1 MGGGFAPVSGLPT
14 PPPNLP
20 RRGGGAASSSS
31 ELLLTRPLYTIADI
45 LAATGGNAEG
55 LEPATPINSISIDSR
70 EIGPDALF
78 VAIKGDRFDGHDFVD
93 KALENGAVA
102 ALVGRGEGE
111 KRVVV
116 ADALGGLRD
125 IARAARER
133 SRAIVVGVTGS
144 VGKTTT
150 KEAIRVVFEAAGATH
165 ASIKSFNNHWG
176 VPLMLARF
184 PEDAQF
190 GVFEMG
196 MSGPDEIR
204 PLAQL
209 VRPHI
214 AVITTV
220 AAAHLEAFGSLD
232 GIARAKAEIFAGL
245 EPGGTAVLNADHPQ
259 LGVLLDEA
267 NAAGVTRIVT
277 YGEARGADWQIID
290 IETAADRSFATIEHD
305 GERHALVLGVAGRH
319 MVANATA
326 ALAVAH
332 LAGVE
337 PAVALRA
344 LASFGAQAGRG
355 LRSLLGP
362 PDKPLLLID
371 ESYNANTASMTAAL
385 DVFAAQTAPAGRKVV
400 VLGDMLELGPQ
411 SASLH
416 ASLLPAVVASGAER
430 IYLVGASMTAL
441 ADALGP
447 GRVAAHAQTA
457 DEIAEIVLGDLAYG
471 DAVMIKGSNGVGLA
485 GIVEQ
490 IRKRFERA
498 PDPAQ

>member
-1 MGGGFAPVSGLPT
+1 MIH
-14 PPPNLP
+14 
-20 RRGGGAASSSS
+20 
-31 ELLLTRPLYTIADI
+31 PLYTIGDI
-45 LAATGGNAEG
+45 LAATGGTTDID
-55 LEPATPINSISIDSR
+55 PSTPINSISIDSR

-111 KRVVV
+111 QRVVV
-116 ADALGGLRD
+116 ADALEGLRD

-150 KEAIRVVFEAAGATH
+150 KEAIRVVFEAAGQTH

-196 MSGPDEIR
+196 MSAPDEIR
-204 PLAQL
+204 PLSQL

-245 EPGGTAVLNADHPQ
+245 EPGGTAVLNADHGQ
-259 LGVLLDEA
+259 LAVLLDEA
-267 NAAGVTRIVT
+267 NAAGVSNVVT
-277 YGEARGADWQIID
+277 YGEARGADWQIIE
-290 IETAADRSFATIEHD
+290 IETAADRSFATIVHGD
-305 GERHALVLGVAGRH
+305 DRYALVLNVPGRH

-337 PAVALRA
+337 PDVALRA
-344 LASFGAQAGRG
+344 LAGFGAQPGRG
-355 LRSLLGP
+355 QRLLLGP
-362 PDKPLLLID
+362 ADRPLLLID
-371 ESYNANTASMTAAL
+371 ESYNANTASMKAAL
-385 DVFAAQTAPAGRKVV
+385 DVFAAQAAPAGRKII
-400 VLGDMLELGPQ
+400 VLGDMLELGTQ
-411 SASLH
+411 SSMLH
-416 ASLLPAVVASGAER
+416 ASLAPDVIASGAER
-430 IYLVGASMTAL
+430 VYLVGAGMAAL
-441 ADALGP
+441 AEALGP

-457 DEIAEIVLGDLAYG
+457 TDMAEIVLNDLAYG
-471 DAVMIKGSNGVGLA
+471 DALMVKGSNGVGLA
-485 GIVEQ
+485 GLVEKV
-490 IRKRFERA
+490 RKRFE
-498 PDPAQ
+498 DT

>member
-1 MGGGFAPVSGLPT
+1 MT
-14 PPPNLP
+14 H
-20 RRGGGAASSSS
+20 
-31 ELLLTRPLYTIADI
+31 PLYTIGDV
-45 LAATGGNAEG
+45 LAATGGRAG
-55 LEPATPINSISIDSR
+55 DLDPATPINSISIDSR
-70 EIGPDALF
+70 ELGPDALF

-102 ALVGRGEGE
+102 ALVHRGEGP
-111 KRVVV
+111 RRIHV

-125 IARAARER
+125 LGKAARAR
-133 SRAIVVGVTGS
+133 SPALIVGVTGS

-150 KEAIRVVFEAAGATH
+150 KEAIRTVFEAAAETH

-176 VPLMLARF
+176 VPLMLARL
-184 PEDAQF
+184 PESAQF

-196 MSGPDEIR
+196 MSAPDEIR

-267 NAAGVTRIVT
+267 NAAGVGNVVT
-277 YGEARGADWQIID
+277 YGEARGADWQILDVEIV
-290 IETAADRSFATIEHD
+290 ADKSFANIEHE
-305 GERHALVLGVAGRH
+305 GERYVLVLNVPGRH

-337 PAVALRA
+337 PEVALRA
-344 LASFGAQAGRG
+344 LAGFDAQPGRG
-355 LRSLLGP
+355 QRLVLGP
-362 PDKPLLLID
+362 SDKPLLLTD
-371 ESYNANTASMTAAL
+371 ESYNANTASMSAAL
-385 DVFAAQTAPAGRKVV
+385 DVFAAQTAPGGRKVLI
-400 VLGDMLELGPQ
+400 LGDMLELGAQ
-411 SASLH
+411 SRELH
-416 ASLLPAVVASGAER
+416 ASLKPAVLTSGAER
-430 IYLVGASMTAL
+430 IYLVGQAMGAL
-441 ADALGP
+441 AEALGP
-447 GRVAAHAQTA
+447 DRVAAHTQSA
-457 DEIAEIVLGDLAYG
+457 DEMAEIVRNDLAHG
-471 DAVMIKGSNGVGLA
+471 DAVMVKGSNGVGLA
-485 GIVEQ
+485 GIVDQ
-490 IRKRFERA
+490 IRKQFESN
-498 PDPAQ
+498 

>member
-1 MGGGFAPVSGLPT
+1 MTQL
-14 PPPNLP
+14 
-20 RRGGGAASSSS
+20 
-31 ELLLTRPLYTIADI
+31 LYTIADI
-45 LAATGGNAEG
+45 LAATGGTTS
-55 LEPATPINSISIDSR
+55 LDPSTQISSISIDSR
-70 EIGPDALF
+70 ELGPDALF

-116 ADALGGLRD
+116 PDALEGLRD

-150 KEAIRVVFEAAGATH
+150 KEAIRVVFEAAGRTH

-184 PEDAQF
+184 PQDAQF

-196 MSGPDEIR
+196 MSAPDEIR

-245 EPGGTAVLNADHPQ
+245 EPGGTAVLNADHAQ
-259 LGVLLDEA
+259 LAVLLDEA
-267 NAAGVTRIVT
+267 NAAGVRNVVT
-277 YGEARGADWQIID
+277 YGEARGADWRILD
-290 IETAADRSFATIEHD
+290 VETAADRSFATVEHE
-305 GERHALVLGVAGRH
+305 GVHYALVLNVPGRH

-337 PAVALRA
+337 PSVALRA
-344 LASFGAQAGRG
+344 LAGFGAQPGRG
-355 LRSLLGP
+355 QRLLLGP
-362 PDKPLLLID
+362 VDKPLLLID

-385 DVFAAQTAPAGRKVV
+385 DVFAAQSAPGGRKLLI
-400 VLGDMLELGPQ
+400 LGDMLELGPQ
-411 SASLH
+411 SAELH
-416 ASLLPAVVASGAER
+416 ASLAPAVIASGAER
-430 IYLVGASMTAL
+430 IYLVGASMAAL
-441 ADALGP
+441 AEALGP
-447 GRVAAHAQTA
+447 SRVAAHTQTA
-457 DEIAEIVLGDLAYG
+457 ADMAEIVLNDLAYG
-471 DAVMIKGSNGVGLA
+471 DALMVKGSNGVGLA
-485 GIVEQ
+485 GLVEKV
-490 IRKRFERA
+490 RKRFE
-498 PDPAQ
+498 DT

>member
-1 MGGGFAPVSGLPT
+1 MT
-14 PPPNLP
+14 
-20 RRGGGAASSSS
+20 
-31 ELLLTRPLYTIADI
+31 PLYTIGSI
-45 LAATGGNAEG
+45 LAATGGRSD
-55 LEPATPINSISIDSR
+55 LDPATPINSISIDSR
-70 EIGPDALF
+70 ELGPDALF

-93 KALENGAVA
+93 TALGNGAVA
-102 ALVGRGEGE
+102 ALVSRGEGE
-111 KRVVV
+111 RRIVVG
-116 ADALGGLRD
+116 DALEGLRD
-125 IARAARER
+125 IARAARAR

-150 KEAIRVVFEAAGATH
+150 KEAIRVVFEAAGQTH

-184 PEDAQF
+184 PEQAQF

-214 AVITTV
+214 AVITTI
-220 AAAHLEAFGSLD
+220 APAHLEAFGSLD

-259 LGVLLDEA
+259 LAVLLDEA
-267 NAAGVTRIVT
+267 NAAGIGNLVT
-277 YGEARGADWQIID
+277 YGEARGVDWQITD
-290 IETAADRSFATIEHD
+290 VELLADRSFATIEHG
-305 GERHALVLGVAGRH
+305 GERYALVLNVPGRH

-344 LASFGAQAGRG
+344 LAGFGAQPGRG
-355 LRSLLGP
+355 QRMLLGP
-362 PDKPLLLID
+362 GDRPLLLID

-385 DVFAAQTAPAGRKVV
+385 DTFAAQPAPGGRKVV
-400 VLGDMLELGPQ
+400 ILGDMLELGPQ
-411 SASLH
+411 SGSLH
-416 ASLLPAVVASGAER
+416 ASLAPAVTASGAER
-430 IYLVGASMTAL
+430 IYLVGAGMSVL
-441 ADALGP
+441 AEALGP
-447 GRVAAHAQTA
+447 GRVAGHAQTA
-457 DEIAEIVLGDLAYG
+457 SEMADIVLDDLAYG
-471 DAVMIKGSNGVGLA
+471 DAVMVKGSNGVGLA
-485 GIVEQ
+485 GIVDR
-490 IRKRFERA
+490 IRRRFEGN
-498 PDPAQ
+498 